1 MSWRRNSME
10 DDIWSDFV
18 TEMYDNLEVM
28 YDEIEK
34 YYRGEEEQA
43 LEAIA
48 RILHNV
54 KGTSAAL
61 GQKLL
66 SDITHHIESLFIQFT
81 KDPNNTTLPPELN
94 LYEKILNDFIKEGGY
109 TLDTINEYVGTIG
122 YKVNAEL
129 EGLTKIASTQEEATP
144 QIEHPHSELKREVYS
159 SWASNLSERVVPPQ
173 RYVEPKS
180 DLEDFKKRI
189 LSSSPVQ
196 VQKPQSTELQSENS
210 QEKLSDISDMKSPVE
225 IIPTQELPGRE
236 TQIQLIYCSKKNE
249 TLRLQELA
257 SIYEQAVHN
266 NQRDNISGMLLYYEG
281 QFFQVLEGPSSKVNQ
296 LYAKIVTD
304 ERHQDVELLD
314 VRSLRSRRFQGW
326 SMSNMTQGV
335 LGQNLTKLRE
345 LGFIESDLVF
355 PRKSEVIELFL
366 DNMRSSLD
374 ELD

>member
-1 MSWRRNSME
+1 ME

-109 TLDTINEYVGTIG
+109 TLEIINEYVGAIG
-122 YKVNAEL
+122 YKVNEEL
-129 EGLTKIASTQEEATP
+129 EGLIKIAPAQEEVP
-144 QIEHPHSELKREVYS
+144 QPIEHPHSEIKREVYS
-159 SWASNLSERVVPPQ
+159 SWAASLSERVVPPQ
-173 RYVEPKS
+173 TFVPPKS
-180 DLEDFKKRI
+180 DIEDFKKRI
-189 LSSSPVQ
+189 LTDSAPEI
-196 VQKPQSTELQSENS
+196 QKPQQEEVETISE
-210 QEKLSDISDMKSPVE
+210 MKSPVE
-225 IIPTQELPGRE
+225 VIPTQEIQGRE
-236 TQIQLIYCSKKNE
+236 TLIQLIYCSKKNE
-249 TLRLQELA
+249 SLRLQELA
-257 SIYEQAVHN
+257 NIYRQAVAN

-281 QFFQVLEGPSSKVNQ
+281 QFLQVLEGPSSKVNQ

-304 ERHQDVELLD
+304 ERHQNVELLD
-314 VRSLRSRRFQGW
+314 VHSLRNRRFQGW